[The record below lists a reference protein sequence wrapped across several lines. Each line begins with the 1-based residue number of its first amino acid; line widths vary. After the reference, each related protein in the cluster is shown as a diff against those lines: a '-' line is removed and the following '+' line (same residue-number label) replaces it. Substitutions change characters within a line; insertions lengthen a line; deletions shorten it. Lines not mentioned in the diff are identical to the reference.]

1 MPHYPRHTVLVL
13 VDRLDLAVL
22 RALRYVGSLHPTDT
36 RAVHLMIDSDEAAVL
51 QREWLERG
59 LGDRV
64 PLAVIECPDRRL
76 IRGATQLALAT
87 VIQDRAEVTLLL
99 PRRTFRRI
107 SQRLLHDRTADHIA
121 ETAGRLPHVVA
132 TIVAFDTTLPTQA
145 TERIAARQHAAALE
159 PALTATSSPPPA
171 TSNGHRTPPD
181 GTVTIGSVS
190 WKQRVTIEGR
200 ISLVQAST
208 AAGKSLEV
216 QLFDETGGIHLLF
229 FGRTRIPGLVPG
241 ATLRATGMVGE
252 YKGHLAL
259 ANPRYEI
266 TRTGT

>member
-1 MPHYPRHTVLVL
+1 M
-13 VDRLDLAVL
+13 
-22 RALRYVGSLHPTDT
+22 
-36 RAVHLMIDSDEAAVL
+36 
-51 QREWLERG
+51 
-59 LGDRV
+59 
-64 PLAVIECPDRRL
+64 
-76 IRGATQLALAT
+76 
-87 VIQDRAEVTLLL
+87 LL

-121 ETAGRLPHVVA
+121 ETVGRLPHVVA
-132 TIVAFDTTLPTQA
+132 TIVAFDTTLPRQA
-145 TERIAARQHAAALE
+145 TERIVARQHTAALE
-159 PALTATSSPPPA
+159 PALPTLSAPPSV
-171 TSNGHRTPPD
+171 TSNGHRASPD
-181 GTVTIGSVS
+181 GTVTIGSLS
-190 WKQRVTIEGR
+190 WKQRVTVEGR
-200 ISLVQAST
+200 IKLVQAST

-266 TRTGT
+266 MRIGM